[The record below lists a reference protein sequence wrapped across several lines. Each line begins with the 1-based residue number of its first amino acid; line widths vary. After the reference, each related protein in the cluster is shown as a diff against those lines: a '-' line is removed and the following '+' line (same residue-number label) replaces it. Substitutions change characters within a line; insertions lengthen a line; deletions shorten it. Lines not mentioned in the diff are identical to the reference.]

1 MRKASILQLVAIGA
15 IAGGIAT
22 AVAIGIPWLPNWAGK
37 EAERIGFV
45 FWFTTVICIGI
56 FALVAAVSVYALW
69 KFRAA
74 PGDLSDG
81 PPIHGHTGLEIAW
94 TAVPAVLVTAISV
107 VSAIVLAQ
115 NSHAG
120 DRPLVVKVVGQQF
133 AWEFEYPGGKKF
145 GQLRLPVGRHTRLEI
160 TAKDVIHSFWVPE
173 LAQKQDAVPDQ
184 VNPLVVT
191 PTRTGTFSVICTEL
205 CGIGHAIMRT
215 SALVMPQAA
224 FDAWL
229 KSNGGAGATGGSAGG
244 SASGAK
250 SGLAVFK
257 TADYGCTACHTL
269 KAAGSTGKVGPDL
282 DNLAA
287 PAKAAGKPLEEFIR
301 QSIVDPAAYIAKGY
315 DDAMPHNFGD
325 TIPPDQLN
333 ALVQFL
339 AKESSNS

>member
-1 MRKASILQLVAIGA
+1 VRRASILQLVLIGA

-22 AVAIGIPWLPNWAGK
+22 AVAIAVPWLPEWAGK
-37 EAERIGFV
+37 EGERIGFV
-45 FWFTTVICIGI
+45 FWFTTIICIAI

-69 KFRAA
+69 KFRA
-74 PGDLSDG
+74 PEGDDSDG

-94 TAVPAVLVTAISV
+94 TAVPAVLVTAISI

-120 DRPLVVKVVGQQF
+120 ERPLVVKVVAQQF
-133 AWEFEYPGGKKF
+133 AWQFEYPGGKTF
-145 GQLRLPVGRHTRLEI
+145 GQLRLPVGRHVRLEI

-184 VNPLVVT
+184 INPLVVT

-215 SALVMPQAA
+215 SALVMPAA
-224 FDAWL
+224 EFDAWL
-229 KSNGGAGATGGSAGG
+229 KSNGGAGATGGGAAAGG
-244 SASGAK
+244 GSGSGA

-257 TADYGCTACHTL
+257 TPTYGCTACHTM
-269 KAAGSTGKVGPDL
+269 KAAGSTGQIGPDL
-282 DNLAA
+282 DNLSA
-287 PAKAAGKPLEEFIR
+287 PAKEAGKPLEEFVR
-301 QSIVDPAAYIAKGY
+301 ESIVDPAAYIAKGY
-315 DDAMPHNFGD
+315 DDAMPHNFGE
-325 TIPPDQLN
+325 TIPPKDLD

-339 AKESSNS
+339 VKESQ